1 MTYTF
6 KLSRRLAVSRQWG
19 LVLSLPIFAAC
30 AAIDSD
36 GLGPN
41 EPGEVSSVVIIPRTA
56 VVEVNQPL
64 QYRAYGLT
72 TNGDSVALDMEWDA
86 TGGTISPDGVFVSSE
101 PGKARVRGN
110 GKGRGKA
117 KGLAKKDSTIVDVV
131 PPPPPDMEAIVVS
144 PASADLSTSGTQQFT
159 AEGRL
164 SDGSTVPVGVTWTA
178 SGGTIDAG
186 GYFTAGTT
194 IGIFQAAATH
204 SGTQISG
211 SATITISPPPAA
223 PPPAVSTPPICSA

>member
-30 AAIDSD
+30 AAGDSD

-117 KGLAKKDSTIVDVV
+117 KGLAKKDSTTVDVV
-131 PPPPPDMEAIVVS
+131 PKSEFVSDFIDRDKIV
-144 PASADLSTSGTQQFT
+144 DLPKV
-159 AEGRL
+159 
-164 SDGSTVPVGVTWTA
+164 DGS
-178 SGGTIDAG
+178 
-186 GYFTAGTT
+186 
-194 IGIFQAAATH
+194 
-204 SGTQISG
+204 
-211 SATITISPPPAA
+211 
-223 PPPAVSTPPICSA
+223 